1 MKTYD
6 KDYVMINDIAW
17 LALSTKLLRI
27 MVTLVKYYAKCLYPV
42 LFFPNHNFFF
52 FLHSFT
58 KNLSS
63 FLPGYNWIS
72 QFITMIT
79 MKISFKYNKLYQ
91 GTRWYVSF
99 FFFLSFENSLYIR
112 EEKICH
118 WCDLQNSFPIWAW
131 LFFLLTMS
139 LTEQKVLILMRLNSL
154 FFFLFWIVLLVS
166 YLRTFF
172 F

>member
-52 FLHSFT
+52 LHSFT

-79 MKISFKYNKLYQ
+79 MKISFKYNMLYQ

-99 FFFLSFENSLYIR
+99 FFFFWVLRILYIFGKKR
-112 EEKICH
+112 SVTDVTCKI
-118 WCDLQNSFPIWAW
+118 LFQSGLGFSF
-131 LFFLLTMS
+131 S
-139 LTEQKVLILMRLNSL
+139 
-154 FFFLFWIVLLVS
+154 
-166 YLRTFF
+166 
-172 F
+172 